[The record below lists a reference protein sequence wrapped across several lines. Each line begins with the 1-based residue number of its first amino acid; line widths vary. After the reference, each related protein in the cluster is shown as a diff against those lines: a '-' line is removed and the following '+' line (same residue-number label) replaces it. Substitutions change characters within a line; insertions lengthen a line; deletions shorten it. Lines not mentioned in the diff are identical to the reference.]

1 MKNLLKNILI
11 VLIICLTTMLSIS
24 FATTING
31 MTEEEIR
38 IKYEE
43 IKKERQRLK
52 NARNSKF
59 EIIKNNNVEIEKLKQ
74 EALNEISKASKKV
87 DNLMYQIK
95 NNQIVMTQEIIN
107 ELTQILQI
115 LQTSNDTIKTE
126 AKSLQEIVKM
136 VKYKGYDS
144 TVLTVLDN
152 AIEKQNSIIVSYKLI
167 ISNLQGL

>member
-59 EIIKNNNVEIEKLKQ
+59 EIIRNNNVEIEKLKQ
-74 EALNEISKASKKV
+74 QALNEISKASKKV

-95 NNQIVMTQEIIN
+95 NNQTDFPKR
-107 ELTQILQI
+107 ILYFHYYY
-115 LQTSNDTIKTE
+115 KTVQNLLAYE
-126 AKSLQEIVKM
+126 RNNMSEWNLRNLFHI
-136 VKYKGYDS
+136 YYSSCIS
-144 TVLTVLDN
+144 T
-152 AIEKQNSIIVSYKLI
+152 
-167 ISNLQGL
+167 G

>member
-11 VLIICLTTMLSIS
+11 VLIICLTTMLSVS
-24 FATTING
+24 FAMDING

-59 EIIKNNNVEIEKLKQ
+59 EIIRNNNTEIEKLKK
-74 EALNEISKASKKV
+74 EALNEISNASKKV
-87 DNLMYQIK
+87 DNLMYKIK
-95 NNQIVMTQEIIN
+95 NNQIVITQDIIN
-107 ELTQILQI
+107 ELTNILQV
-115 LQTSNDTIKTE
+115 LQTSNDTIKSE
-126 AKSLQEIVKM
+126 AKSLQEIVKL
-136 VKYKGYDS
+136 VRYKGYDS

-167 ISNLQGL
+167 IKNLKGL

>member
-59 EIIKNNNVEIEKLKQ
+59 EIIRNNNVEIEKLKQ
-74 EALNEISKASKKV
+74 QALNEISKASKKV

>member
-1 MKNLLKNILI
+1 
-11 VLIICLTTMLSIS
+11 
-24 FATTING
+24 
-31 MTEEEIR
+31 
-38 IKYEE
+38 
-43 IKKERQRLK
+43 
-52 NARNSKF
+52 
-59 EIIKNNNVEIEKLKQ
+59 
-74 EALNEISKASKKV
+74 
-87 DNLMYQIK
+87 
-95 NNQIVMTQEIIN
+95 MTQEIIN

>member
-11 VLIICLTTMLSIS
+11 VLMICLTTMLSVS
-24 FATTING
+24 FAMDING

-59 EIIKNNNVEIEKLKQ
+59 EIIKNNNIEIERLKK
-74 EALNEISKASKKV
+74 EALNEISEASKKV
-87 DNLMYQIK
+87 DNLMYKIK
-95 NNQIVMTQEIIN
+95 NNQVIITQDIIN
-107 ELTQILQI
+107 ELTNILQA
-115 LQTSNDTIKTE
+115 LQTSNDTIKVE
-126 AKSLQEIVKM
+126 AKSLQEIVKL
-136 VKYKGYDS
+136 VRYKGYDS

-152 AIEKQNSIIVSYKLI
+152 AIEKQNSIIVSYKSI
-167 ISNLQGL
+167 ITNLKGL

>member
-11 VLIICLTTMLSIS
+11 VLIICLTTMLSVS

-59 EIIKNNNVEIEKLKQ
+59 EIIKNNNVEIERLKQ

>member
-59 EIIKNNNVEIEKLKQ
+59 EIIRNNNVEIERLKQ

-87 DNLMYQIK
+87 DTLMYQIK

-107 ELTQILQI
+107 ELTQILQV

>member
-59 EIIKNNNVEIEKLKQ
+59 EIIKNNNVEIERLKQ